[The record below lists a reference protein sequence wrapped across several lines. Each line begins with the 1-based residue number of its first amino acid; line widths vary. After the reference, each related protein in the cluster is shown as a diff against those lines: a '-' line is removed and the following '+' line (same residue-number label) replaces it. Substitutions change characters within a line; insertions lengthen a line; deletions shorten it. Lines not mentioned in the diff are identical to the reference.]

1 MSDDFFVRAVFWLGI
16 VGLIWLVLQAIF
28 VPVQVRA

>member
-1 MSDDFFVRAVFWLGI
+1 MSDDFFVRAVFWL
-16 VGLIWLVLQAIF
+16 GLIWLVLQAIF